1 MSLWRKWG
9 IGLLVLVLL
18 ATGCQKSQEEHHQDA
33 LPTLQAARLGQ
44 GQKLQVVATTSIVGD
59 VARQV
64 GGEWIDLTVLLPL
77 GTDPHAFDPTPQ
89 DAAAIA
95 RAHVV
100 LINGAGLET
109 FMDRLIQS
117 AGDKTPVVPLS
128 ASIELLMTEAEHA
141 DEHEGDEHEN
151 EEEHHHEGGD
161 PHVWF
166 DPNLV
171 MVWVNNVEQVFS
183 ALDPQH
189 ASAYQANAAAY
200 REKLKELDGW
210 IREQVALLPQAH
222 RKLVTDHE
230 LFGYFAQRYGF
241 EQVGAVIPGYST
253 LAAPSAQELAEL
265 ETRIR
270 ELGARAVLVGQTVNP
285 ELARRVADDTG
296 TRLVFVYHGSLS
308 EPGGPAGDY
317 VSLMR
322 YNVSA
327 IVDALK

>member
-1 MSLWRKWG
+1 MNAFFKWG
-9 IGLLVLVLL
+9 MGLLILAVLM
-18 ATGCQKSQEEHHQDA
+18 TGCQKPTPEGQPHDV
-33 LPTLQAARLGQ
+33 LPTLQAVRLAEGAR
-44 GQKLQVVATTSIVGD
+44 LQVVATTSIAGD

-77 GTDPHAFDPTPQ
+77 GADPHAFDPTPQ

-100 LINGAGLET
+100 LTNGAGLET
-109 FMDRLIQS
+109 FMERLIQS
-117 AGDKTPVVPLS
+117 AGAKTPVVPLS
-128 ASIELLMTEAEHA
+128 AGIELLAVEAEHE
-141 DEHEGDEHEN
+141 DEHEDQAH

-171 MVWVNNVEQVFS
+171 MVWVDNVEY
-183 ALDPQH
+183 ALSRLDAAH
-189 ASAYQANAAAY
+189 AQAYKANAAAY
-200 REKLKELDGW
+200 RAKLTELDVW
-210 IREQVALLPQAH
+210 IREQVALVPQAN

-230 LFGYFAQRYGF
+230 LFGYFARRYGF
-241 EQVGAVIPGYST
+241 EQVGAVISGYST

-327 IVDALK
+327 MVDALK